1 MRNTFLIDGHA
12 AVTTDNDNQVFCFQ
26 FLPDNQDCQVVD
38 SCQATG
44 TAQLMRNG
52 AFDFVRSPKR
62 QRANSTLICK
72 AAHGRLSGTRD
83 KAFQLTLKSFAT
95 EAIDW
100 QRAFVTE
107 TVDIMTDLM
116 GPERMRRILK
126 EIMSK
131 L

>member
-1 MRNTFLIDGHA
+1 MKNTFLIDGHA

-26 FLPDNQDCQVVD
+26 FLPNNQDCQMVD

-44 TAQLMRNG
+44 TAQLMGNG

-72 AAHGRLSGTRD
+72 AAHGRISDTRD
-83 KAFQLTLKSFAT
+83 AAVQLTLKVFRN
-95 EAIDW
+95 EML
-100 QRAFVTE
+100 
-107 TVDIMTDLM
+107 DIRQTLRKDFEELMNTD
-116 GPERMRRILK
+116 
-126 EIMSK
+126 K